1 MTDQRPRPQY
11 GEYAT
16 PEEQARALGLPA
28 QKAQHPSPAHQPD
41 VPVLRD
47 AARETKRAARARFN
61 RPRDIVITV
70 TLLAIGLVWVL
81 LSVPGTSDL
90 AATLDRTYALQGYTG
105 RYGPVALASAI
116 GMAINISSIALWGIS
131 AAVSI
136 GLMRTHRRA
145 FYIPIIGAAISGTVA
160 IVLTLVA
167 LLSDPGLIAYMGSLQ
182 K

>member
-16 PEEQARALGLPA
+16 PEEQARALGVPA
-28 QKAQHPSPAHQPD
+28 PKAQHPSPAHRPA
-41 VPVLRD
+41 VPVVRESVGEAKP
-47 AARETKRAARARFN
+47 AARSPFS

-81 LSVPGTSDL
+81 LSIPGTSDL
-90 AATLDRTYALQGYTG
+90 AATLNHTYALQGYTG
-105 RYGPVALASAI
+105 HYGPVALASAI

-136 GLMRTHRRA
+136 ALIRTHHRA
-145 FYIPIIGAAISGTVA
+145 FYIPIIGAVVSGLVV